1 MIIASKISRRGMAS
15 VLHRHFGATDILVES
30 AVFSWM
36 RVLSPDYSGGGW
48 NFYTLSNGGFFMSPD
63 DEDKLFEVR
72 SPNGFSAEVSAQ
84 DAGITAMLFAL
95 GELAFDASEAFQ
107 SLFSQHYHLL
117 RDYVCDHDEKT
128 IILQLI
134 D

>member
-1 MIIASKISRRGMAS
+1 MIIASKVSRRGMAA
-15 VLHRHFGATDILVES
+15 VLHKHFKTADIIVES

-63 DEDKLFEVR
+63 DDDKLFEMR

-84 DAGITAMLFAL
+84 DAGITAMLFAFRL
-95 GELAFDASEAFQ
+95 SLKSWASPTFFFYGKEDGAAFFI
-107 SLFSQHYHLL
+107 LKFS
-117 RDYVCDHDEKT
+117 
-128 IILQLI
+128 IIY
-134 D
+134 